1 MTRDD
6 TAVRTLLN
14 QQPLLLLLLL
24 RMNQGPQRL
33 LKTAGLSCPSP
44 PPLRRALDHQSN
56 LLHECTQSATH
67 QRATADLGQTAGI
80 RWDYRPRC
88 PLLFGCPPL
97 PSSPSPP
104 QKSPPSPWPHP
115 HTNPALALLQT
126 VQWQAESRKNNLH
139 LVALFL
145 CNMQTG
151 SQTNE
156 TKHKHTLWMYKL
168 LWELSLFNE
177 GHNRVNPG

>member
-88 PLLFGCPPL
+88 PLLFGCPPP
-97 PSSPSPP
+97 PSSHSPP

-115 HTNPALALLQT
+115 PYQSCSGTATDSSMA
-126 VQWQAESRKNNLH
+126 SRKQEKQPLLSSPLSVQHANTLSDKWN
-139 LVALFL
+139 
-145 CNMQTG
+145 QT
-151 SQTNE
+151 QT
-156 TKHKHTLWMYKL
+156 HTVDL
-168 LWELSLFNE
+168 
-177 GHNRVNPG
+177 

>member
-6 TAVRTLLN
+6 TAVRILLN

-33 LKTAGLSCPSP
+33 LKTAGLSCPPP

-104 QKSPPSPWPHP
+104 QKSPPPTPP
-115 HTNPALALLQT
+115 IPILLWHCYREFNGKQK
-126 VQWQAESRKNNLH
+126 AGKNLL

-145 CNMQTG
+145 CNTQTR

-177 GHNRVNPG
+177 GHNGVSPG